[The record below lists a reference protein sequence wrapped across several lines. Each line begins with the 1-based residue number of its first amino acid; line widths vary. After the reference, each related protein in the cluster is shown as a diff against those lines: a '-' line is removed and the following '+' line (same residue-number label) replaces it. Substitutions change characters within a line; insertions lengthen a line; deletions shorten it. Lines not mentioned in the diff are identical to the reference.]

1 MNRARVAIPALLVLA
16 CVPHASASSLNGTLD
31 FRNVTV
37 SRIHQTVA
45 EVQSNEKEV
54 EYGDFDNDGDLDV
67 VIANAYSD
75 FGTRKNKLYRND
87 AGVFN
92 EISGAPAI
100 PGFTIADVARN
111 AFFRDYNQ
119 DGWLDI
125 IIVCDANTAGDG
137 GRTKIYMNQHAG
149 GAFASFTEE
158 GLVRLGA
165 STGGAACGGNSID
178 ADMDGDWDLY
188 VGNYPGPSQDTMY
201 FNGNNISFPGV
212 PGYFGSVTATNV
224 PVDGDYTVDV
234 SSADLNGDGR
244 LDLLVSNTGG
254 GNKAYYN
261 NKLLAGSGTGDFSYT
276 GSVQV
281 LGTPSG
287 ENSMEPGDFDNDGD
301 QDIYWSNRLGAADRV
316 YRNQGNDGAGA
327 ATFTELSNLPASV
340 LTASSRKPTVA
351 DLDGDGRLDVFV
363 MKEAGAS
370 SRPTVLRNVTVNGAI
385 QFVDWSPAPAFP
397 SGVNHMGWHA
407 AAFDGDGDGDRDIFL
422 GGWTNDHLFENV
434 TNKPYQEAELA
445 GGVIPELYNGDP
457 AAVIGAAGQGLL
469 DTYTVESLTAAAFL
483 SVVLNG
489 ADDYLLVLY
498 DGAGTLLSATNR
510 GGAGVEEAIQ
520 YDPVTMPATVRV
532 QVAVK
537 SCANPYSIAGDC
549 GVGIEDF
556 LDLLAAWGPNLGHP
570 ADFDQDGSVGINDFL
585 DLLGAW
591 GSSPYLLEV
600 LARAG

>member
-1 MNRARVAIPALLVLA
+1 MPLRRSVASSLRLFFPLSFLA
-16 CVPHASASSLNGTLD
+16 CVPPASAGSLNGTLD
-31 FRNVTV
+31 FRNVTAA
-37 SRIHQTVA
+37 RIHQTVA

-87 AGVFN
+87 DGVFN
-92 EISGAPAI
+92 EISGGPAI
-100 PGFTIADVARN
+100 PGFTTADVARN
-111 AFFRDYNQ
+111 AFFRDYDL

-137 GRTKIYMNQHAG
+137 GRTKIYMNQHPG
-149 GAFASFTEE
+149 GAFASFNEE

-201 FNGNNISFPGV
+201 FNNGAGF
-212 PGYFGSVTATNV
+212 FASVTGNNV
-224 PVDGDYTVDV
+224 PVDSDYTVDV
-234 SSADLNGDGR
+234 ASADLNGDGR
-244 LDLLVSNTGG
+244 LDLLVSNTSGG
-254 GNKAYYN
+254 DKVSYN
-261 NKLLAGSGTGDFSYT
+261 NKLLAGSGTGDFSYP

-281 LGTPSG
+281 LGAPSG
-287 ENSMEPGDFDNDGD
+287 ENAMEPGDFDNDGD
-301 QDIYWSNRLGAADRV
+301 QDIYWSNRVGAADRV
-316 YRNQGNDGAGA
+316 YRNQGNDAAGA

-340 LTASSRKPTVA
+340 LTVTSRKATVS

-363 MKEAGAS
+363 MKEAGVS

-397 SGVNHMGWHA
+397 SNATHMGWHA

-422 GGWTNDHLFENV
+422 GGWTNDHFFENV
-434 TNKPYQEAELA
+434 TNKPYQEAELS
-445 GGVIPELYNGDP
+445 GGVIPQLYNGDP
-457 AAVIGAAGQGLL
+457 AAVVGSAGANVS
-469 DTYTVESLTAAAFL
+469 DTYTVESLTASAFL
-483 SVVLNG
+483 SAVLNG
-489 ADDYLLVLY
+489 ADDYRLDLL
-498 DGAGTLLSATNR
+498 DGSGNLLSVTNR
-510 GGAGVEEAIQ
+510 GGAGVEEATQ

-532 QVAVK
+532 RVTVLA
-537 SCANPYSIAGDC
+537 CANPYSIAGDC

-556 LDLLAAWGPNLGHP
+556 LDLLGAWGPNPGHP

-591 GSSPYLLEV
+591 GDSPYLLEV